1 MMILTYARARR
12 WRAGWIAILAIL
24 VAPQIAGAQ
33 STSLRGIITAR
44 DGAQMT
50 VTTSDGA
57 TTVFTLTDRTK
68 VSATVGALGV
78 RENTQAVADLV
89 GGLPVSVEGVR
100 NGEET
105 EAVRVTFK
113 ASDLKVALQIEAG
126 TAQAKENAK
135 AKLAEADAKTE
146 ALRKRL
152 SEANQYVEKGEATVL
167 FAVNS
172 VALSDQAKAD
182 LQALATK
189 ALGIKGYLISVVGY
203 ADTTGNPE
211 ANQRLSVRRAA
222 AVTNYVQKYCKVEP
236 YRMLA
241 HDAMGDAHQIGDAQ
255 SASGKAQNRRVVVKI
270 LTNKGLEGL

>member
-1 MMILTYARARR
+1 MLTFARKVRR
-12 WRAGWIAILAIL
+12 RTLWAAIFALLLI
-24 VAPQIAGAQ
+24 APQIALAQ
-33 STSLRGIITAR
+33 SASLRGIITAR
-44 DGAQMT
+44 DGPQMT

-57 TTVFTLTDRTK
+57 KTVFTLTDRTK
-68 VSATVGALGV
+68 VSATAGALGI
-78 RENTQAVADLV
+78 RENTQAITDLIA
-89 GGLPVSVEGVR
+89 GLPVSVEGTR

-105 EAVRVTFK
+105 EAVKVTFK
-113 ASDLKVALQIEAG
+113 ASDLKTALQIEAG
-126 TAQAKENAK
+126 TAQAKENAR

-182 LQALATK
+182 LQALAAK
-189 ALGIKGYLISVVGY
+189 AVTIKGYLISVVGY

-222 AVTNYVQKYCKVEP
+222 AVTSYVQKYCKVEP

-255 SASGKAQNRRVVVKI
+255 SDAGKAQNRRVVVKI